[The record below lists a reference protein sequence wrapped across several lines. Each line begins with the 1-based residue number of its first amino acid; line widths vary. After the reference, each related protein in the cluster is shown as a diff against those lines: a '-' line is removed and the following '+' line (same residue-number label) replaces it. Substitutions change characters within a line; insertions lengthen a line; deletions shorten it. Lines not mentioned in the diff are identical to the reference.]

1 MVWNL
6 SYTRVYSKK
15 LSTKSKLSLNTNSII
30 IIYHG
35 ATTQWRIVGY
45 KKTAAILERLP
56 PSTFAGMQVLVDQVS
71 PLRDLASVQKSVTKR
86 LQKENEKLRNRL
98 EKLEE
103 NVDETEQHGRNIN
116 LVLKCVPEDAN
127 STQRE
132 DTTSKF
138 VNTLSAHSMSR
149 ANLLP
154 QSHRLDMTNFRAAL
168 YTARRRAKSLLPKIY
183 GRRKEWS
190 LPLLT
195 VKNAHTCS

>member
-1 MVWNL
+1 MANRW
-6 SYTRVYSKK
+6 
-15 LSTKSKLSLNTNSII
+15 I
-30 IIYHG
+30 
-35 ATTQWRIVGY
+35 Q
-45 KKTAAILERLP
+45 KTAAILERLP
-56 PSTFAGMQVLVDQVS
+56 PSTSAGMQVLVDQVS

-86 LQKENEKLRNRL
+86 LQRKNEKLRNRL

-168 YTARRRAKSLLPKIY
+168 YTARRRAISLVTKVY
-183 GRRKEWS
+183 GRRREGS

-195 VKNAHTCS
+195 VKKAHTCS

>member
-1 MVWNL
+1 MANRW
-6 SYTRVYSKK
+6 
-15 LSTKSKLSLNTNSII
+15 I
-30 IIYHG
+30 
-35 ATTQWRIVGY
+35 Q
-45 KKTAAILERLP
+45 KTAAILERLP
-56 PSTFAGMQVLVDQVS
+56 PSTSAGMQVLVDQVS

-116 LVLKCVPEDAN
+116 LVLKGVPEDAN

-132 DTTSKF
+132 DTTTKF
-138 VNTLSAHSMSR
+138 VNTLSAHSMR
-149 ANLLP
+149 LP
-154 QSHRLDMTNFRAAL
+154 RSHRLDMTNFRAAL
-168 YTARRRAKSLLPKIY
+168 YTARRRAKSLVPKIY
-183 GRRKEWS
+183 GRRREGS

>member
-1 MVWNL
+1 M
-6 SYTRVYSKK
+6 
-15 LSTKSKLSLNTNSII
+15 
-30 IIYHG
+30 IYHG
-35 ATTQWRIVGY
+35 ATTQWQIVGC
-45 KKTAAILERLP
+45 KKRLP
-56 PSTFAGMQVLVDQVS
+56 SWKDFHRRPLLVCKS
-71 PLRDLASVQKSVTKR
+71 SLIKCRRCARDLASVQKSVTKR

-168 YTARRRAKSLLPKIY
+168 YTARRRAISLVTKIY
-183 GRRKEWS
+183 GRRREGS